1 MTTNTT
7 AGTGGGQRL
16 GPDPAVG
23 PLLRAHRAGRIH
35 LTPASPRRGHRLLGG
50 LVSGVIEQ
58 FLGPS
63 GEMS

>member
-23 PLLRAHRAGRIH
+23 PLLRAHRTGRIH
-35 LTPASPRRGHRLLGG
+35 PAPASPSRGHRLLGG
-50 LVSGVIEQ
+50 LVSGVTKQ

-63 GEMS
+63 GGAS